1 LAEVVRTVSEA
12 DQSLKPRWR
21 HRTLLFKKRWLTAGA
36 VIVVIAGVWIAREP
50 IADRFISDELG
61 SRGVPAQYRID
72 AIGFRSERLSNVVIG
87 DPENPDLT
95 AKKVEVLLGYGWS
108 GPYVT
113 EIRAEGVR
121 LYGRFSGGRLSFGAL
136 DKFRDPTSTDP
147 FALPDLTVVL
157 RDARARVDTPWGNIG
172 AALNGGGNLRRDFTG
187 KLALVAPRVAA
198 AGCNGEG
205 VSFYGTLLVR
215 DVRPQLVGPLRGQ
228 SLSCDKGD
236 VTAASPQIAL
246 DLSLSEDLQ
255 SWKGEADASVAK
267 LIAGSVEADRL
278 GVLAR
283 FEGNAAA
290 TKLDINAAMA
300 RVRGSDFTAQ
310 TVNVDAQG
318 VVGRSAPKLDGQ
330 IRFARA
336 SGSAAMRRA
345 LVSGARN
352 LDETPLGPLAAKAG
366 AAVSRMF
373 ADVGG
378 SAAFVLAG
386 EGNLARIALIA
397 PQLTSASGARFIGSA
412 DSRISYGY
420 GAPQPTVVAAGRWR
434 FGGGD
439 LPTGSVNLDRR
450 SDGSMIGVASFD
462 PYQAGT
468 ARLALAPVRFS
479 GDRSGL
485 LRFATRA
492 DVSGPLAGGRI
503 DRLSVPLSGFLAPTG
518 ALALDG
524 GCSRVSADR
533 AVISGFQI
541 GRSAIDLCSRPGAP
555 LLSAGPDG
563 LRGQIRIPGINL
575 RGTSG
580 DSPFA
585 VTSGPANVDL
595 TTMRWSL
602 ALADFRL
609 GEGESVTRFSAQ
621 AISGRSTA
629 QGMAGDL
636 RDASAK
642 IGAVPL
648 NMSEIAGGW
657 RWADGALT
665 LDGGL
670 LLTDAAPEARFAPL
684 ISNDAS
690 LRFAAGVIDAKAAF
704 NERTTGTKILDAIIR
719 HRLADGSGSADL
731 LVKELRFDERFQPDQ
746 LTNLALGVVANV
758 RGSVVGD
765 GRIEWTAE
773 GVTSRGTFATAD
785 ASLAA
790 AFGPVSGLT
799 STLTF
804 DDLIGLRSAPGQ
816 IAKIK
821 EINPGIPVLDGEI
834 EYQLLGD
841 NRVRVEGGSWPFA
854 GGQLLLHPTT
864 LDFGAEQTRRLS
876 FDIVGVDA
884 AVFLQSFGF
893 ENINATG
900 KFDGTLPVEF
910 SGLGGRIVGGRIDSR
925 AGGGTLAYVGE
936 LSNRNLGA
944 IANFAFGALRSLK
957 YDDLTIILNGDLDG
971 EMVTDIRFGGVGQGE
986 GATRNFLTN
995 AVARIPLVFNVK
1007 ITAPFR
1013 QLLTSAKGFYDPSL
1027 LIEQNLP
1034 TLMRAQEEAEAAAKA
1049 GSAPVQ
1055 PPESEPMR

>member
-1 LAEVVRTVSEA
+1 MSEPEA
-12 DQSLKPRWR
+12 GPPPKPR
-21 HRTLLFKKRWLTAGA
+21 HRTLLFKKRWMTAGA
-36 VIVVIAGVWIAREP
+36 VILVVAGVWIAREP
-50 IADRFISDELG
+50 IADRFISDQLG
-61 SRGVPAQYRID
+61 SRGVPARYQID

-87 DPENPDLT
+87 DPANPDLT
-95 AKKVEVLLGYGWS
+95 AKRVEVLLGYGWS

-121 LYGRFSGGRLSFGAL
+121 LYGRFIDNRLSFGAL

-147 FALPDLTVVL
+147 FALPDLAIVL
-157 RDARARVDTPWGNIG
+157 RDARARVETPWGDVG

-198 AGCNGEG
+198 AGCSGRN

-228 SLSCDKGD
+228 SLSCADGG
-236 VTAASPQIAL
+236 VTAASPQVAL
-246 DLSLSEDLQ
+246 DISLSENLQ
-255 SWKGEADASVAK
+255 SWRGEADASIAQLVAGPVQ
-267 LIAGSVEADRL
+267 AERL

-283 FEGNAAA
+283 FDGTAAA
-290 TKLDINAAMA
+290 TTLNLDADMA
-300 RVRGSDFTAQ
+300 RLRGADFTAE
-310 TVNVDAQG
+310 TVSVDAKG
-318 VVGRSAPKLDGQ
+318 VVGQKAPTLAGQ
-330 IRFARA
+330 VRFARA
-336 SGSAAMRRA
+336 SGSAALRQT
-345 LVSGARN
+345 LVGGIGS
-352 LDETPLGPLAAKAG
+352 LSETPIGPLATKAS
-366 AAVSRMF
+366 AALSRML

-378 SAAFVLAG
+378 RADFALVG
-386 EGNLARIALIA
+386 EGPSARVDLIA
-397 PQLTSASGARFIGSA
+397 PQLASASGARFTGSA
-412 DSRISYGY
+412 DSRIAYLY
-420 GAPQPTVVAAGRWR
+420 GAAQPAVLASGRWT

-439 LPTGSVNLDRR
+439 LPTGSVTLDRR
-450 SDGSMIGVASFD
+450 GDGSISGLASLD
-462 PYQAGT
+462 PYQAGA
-468 ARLALAPVRFS
+468 ARLALAPVRFA
-479 GDRSGL
+479 GDRNGL

-492 DVSGPLAGGRI
+492 DLSGPLGDGRVEQ
-503 DRLSVPLSGFLAPTG
+503 LSVPLNGFLVPTG
-518 ALALDG
+518 AFALDG
-524 GCSRVSADR
+524 GCSRVSAQR
-533 AVISGFQI
+533 ISVSGFRI
-541 GRSAIDLCSRPGAP
+541 GASAVDLCSRPGAP
-555 LLSAGPDG
+555 LLSAGPGG

-580 DSPFA
+580 NSPFA
-585 VTSGPANVDL
+585 VTSGPAAIDL
-595 TTMRWSL
+595 ATLRWSV

-609 GEGESVTRFSAQ
+609 GEGDSITRFGAQSVT
-621 AISGRSTA
+621 GRATE
-629 QGMAGDL
+629 QGMAGEL
-636 RDASAK
+636 GGASGK

-648 NMSEIAGGW
+648 NMSEIAGAW
-657 RWADGALT
+657 RWTDGALT

-684 ISNDAS
+684 ISSDAT
-690 LRFAAGVIDAKAAF
+690 LRFAGGVIDAKAGF
-704 NERTTGTKILDAIIR
+704 NERQTGTKILDTIIR
-719 HRLADGSGSADL
+719 HRLADSSGFADL
-731 LVKELRFDERFQPDQ
+731 QVRELRFHDGFQPDQ
-746 LTNLALGVVANV
+746 LTSLALGVVANV
-758 RGSVVGD
+758 QGSVVGD

-785 ASLAA
+785 ANLAA
-790 AFGPVSGLT
+790 AFGPVTGLT
-799 STLTF
+799 TTLTF

-816 IAKIK
+816 IARIK
-821 EINPGIPVLDGEI
+821 DINPGIPVLDGEI

-841 NRVRVEGGSWPFA
+841 NRIRVEGGSWPFG

-986 GATRNFLTN
+986 GASRNFLTN
-995 AVARIPLVFNVK
+995 AVAKIPLVFNVK

-1013 QLLTSAKGFYDPSL
+1013 QLLTSAKGFYDPTL

-1034 TLMRAQEEAEAAAKA
+1034 ALMRAQEEAEAAEKA
-1049 GSAPVQ
+1049 RSAPVQ

>member
-1 LAEVVRTVSEA
+1 MTEAEEA
-12 DQSLKPRWR
+12 PRRKWH
-21 HRTLLFKKRWLTAGA
+21 HRTLLFKKRWMTAGA
-36 VIVVIAGVWIAREP
+36 VIVVIVAVWIAREP

-61 SRGVPAQYRID
+61 SRGVPAQYKID

-87 DPENPDLT
+87 DPNNPDLT

-108 GPYVT
+108 GPYVS
-113 EIRAEGVR
+113 EIRAEGLR
-121 LYGRFSGGRLSFGAL
+121 LYGQFIDDRLSFGAL

-157 RDARARVDTPWGNIG
+157 RDARARVETPWGNIG
-172 AALNGGGNLRRDFTG
+172 AALDGGGNLRRDFTG
-187 KLALVAPRVAA
+187 KLALIAPNIAA
-198 AGCNGEG
+198 AGCSGDD
-205 VSFYGTLLVR
+205 VSFYGVFLVR
-215 DVRPQLVGPLRGQ
+215 DVRPQLVGPLRGR
-228 SLSCDKGD
+228 SLSCADGG

-246 DLSLSEDLQ
+246 DLSLSEDFQ
-255 SWKGEADASVAK
+255 SWKGEADAGVAT
-267 LIAGSVEADRL
+267 LVAGPVRTDRL
-278 GVLAR
+278 GLVAK
-283 FEGNAAA
+283 FEGSAAA
-290 TKLDINAAMA
+290 TKLDVAADMA
-300 RVRGSDFTAQ
+300 RVRGADFAAQ
-310 TVNVDAQG
+310 TVSIDAKG
-318 VVGRSAPKLDGQ
+318 VVGSAAPKLEGE

-336 SGSAAMRRA
+336 SGSASMRRA
-345 LVSGARN
+345 LAQSVKVLAG
-352 LDETPLGPLAAKAG
+352 TPLGPLATKAS
-366 AAVSRMF
+366 AALSHML
-373 ADVGG
+373 ADVRG
-378 SAAFVLAG
+378 SADFALAG
-386 EGNLARIALIA
+386 EGPRARIDLIA
-397 PQLTSASGARFIGSA
+397 PQLVSASGARFNGNT
-412 DSRISYGY
+412 DSRIGYVY
-420 GAPQPTVVAAGRWR
+420 GAAQPAILAAGRWT

-439 LPTGSVNLDRR
+439 LPTGWVSLDRR
-450 SDGSMIGVASFD
+450 GDGSVTGLANID
-462 PYQAGT
+462 PYQASG
-468 ARLALAPVRFS
+468 ARLALAPVHFS
-479 GDRSGL
+479 GDRTGM
-485 LRFATRA
+485 LRLATRA
-492 DVSGPLAGGRI
+492 DVSGPFAGGRI
-503 DRLSVPLSGFLAPTG
+503 ERLSVPLNGFFAPTG
-518 ALALDG
+518 AFALNG
-524 GCSRVSADR
+524 GCSRVSAER
-533 AVISGFQI
+533 VTISGFQI
-541 GRSAIDLCSRPGAP
+541 GRSAIDLCSRAGAP
-555 LLSAGPDG
+555 LFSAGPGG

-580 DSPFA
+580 SSPFA
-585 VTSGPANVDL
+585 VTSGPANIDL
-595 TTMRWSL
+595 TAKRWSL
-602 ALADFRL
+602 ALADFQL
-609 GEGESVTRFSAQ
+609 GEGDIVTRFSAQ
-621 AISGRSTA
+621 SIVGRATA

-636 RDASAK
+636 RGASGK

-648 NMSEIAGGW
+648 KMGEISGGW
-657 RWADGALT
+657 RWADGALM

-684 ISNDAS
+684 ISNDAT
-690 LRFAAGVIDAKAAF
+690 LHFADGVIDAKAGF
-704 NERTTGTKILDAIIR
+704 NERRTGTKILDTIIR
-719 HRLADGSGSADL
+719 HRLAEGSGSADL
-731 LVKELRFDERFQPDQ
+731 MVRELRFDEQFQPDQ
-746 LTNLALGVVANV
+746 LTTLALGVVANV
-758 RGSVVGD
+758 QGSVVGD
-765 GRIEWTAE
+765 GRIEWTAA

-785 ASLAA
+785 ANLAA

-864 LDFGAEQTRRLS
+864 LDFDAEQTRRLS

-893 ENINATG
+893 DNINATG

-936 LSNRNLGA
+936 LSNRNLGV

-957 YDDLTIILNGDLDG
+957 YDDLTVVLNGDLDG

-986 GATRNFLTN
+986 GATRNFLTKEISK
-995 AVARIPLVFNVK
+995 IPLVFNVK

-1034 TLMRAQEEAEAAAKA
+1034 ALMRAQQEAEAAEKA
-1049 GSAPVQ
+1049 RYAPVQ

>member
-1 LAEVVRTVSEA
+1 MTDAEA
-12 DQSLKPRWR
+12 APRRKWH
-21 HRTLLFKKRWLTAGA
+21 HRTLLFKKRWMTAGA
-36 VIVVIAGVWIAREP
+36 VILVIAGVWVAREP
-50 IADRFISDELG
+50 IADRFITDQLG
-61 SRGVPAQYRID
+61 SRGVPALYKID
-72 AIGFRSERLSNVVIG
+72 SIGFRSERLSNVVIG
-87 DPENPDLT
+87 DPKNPDLT

-121 LYGRFSGGRLSFGAL
+121 LYGRFIDDRLSFGAL

-147 FALPDLTVVL
+147 FALPDFTVVL
-157 RDARARVDTPWGNIG
+157 RDARARVETPWGNVG

-187 KLALVAPRVAA
+187 KLALVAPSVTA
-198 AGCNGEG
+198 AGCVGRD

-215 DVRPQLVGPLRGQ
+215 DVRPQLVGPLRG
-228 SLSCDKGD
+228 SGLSCVDGG

-246 DLSLSEDLQ
+246 DLSLSENLQ
-255 SWKGEADASVAK
+255 NWKGEADASVAA
-267 LIAGSVEADRL
+267 LVAGPVRADRL
-278 GVLAR
+278 GLLAK
-283 FEGNAAA
+283 FEGTAAA
-290 TKLDINAAMA
+290 TKIDVDADMA
-300 RVRGSDFTAQ
+300 RVSGADFSAGM
-310 TVNVDAQG
+310 VSIDAKG
-318 VVGRSAPKLDGQ
+318 VVGRAAPKLDGR

-345 LVSGARN
+345 LTASVGN
-352 LDETPLGPLAAKAG
+352 LAETPLGPLVTKASAAL
-366 AAVSRMF
+366 SRML

-378 SAAFVLAG
+378 SAGFTLGG
-386 EGNLARIALIA
+386 EGDLARIDLIA
-397 PQLTSASGARFIGSA
+397 PQLASASGARFTGSA
-412 DSRISYGY
+412 DSRISYVY
-420 GAPQPTVVAAGRWR
+420 GASQSTVLAAGRWS

-439 LPTGSVNLDRR
+439 LPTGSVSLDRR
-450 SDGSMIGVASFD
+450 GDGSITGLANLD
-462 PYQAGT
+462 PYVAGA

-479 GDRSGL
+479 GDRTGL

-492 DVSGPLAGGRI
+492 ELSGPLAGGQI
-503 DRLSVPLSGFLAPTG
+503 ERLSIPLNGFVAPTG
-518 ALALDG
+518 ALALNG

-533 AVISGFQI
+533 VSISGFQI

-555 LLSAGPDG
+555 LLSAGPGG
-563 LRGQIRIPGINL
+563 LRGHIRIPGINL

-580 DSPFA
+580 SSPFA
-585 VTSGPANVDL
+585 VTSGPANIDL
-595 TTMRWSL
+595 TAMRWSL

-621 AISGRSTA
+621 NIAGRATA
-629 QGMAGDL
+629 QGMAGEL
-636 RDASAK
+636 VGANGK

-648 NMSEIAGGW
+648 NMSEIAGAW

-684 ISNDAS
+684 ISNDAT
-690 LRFAAGVIDAKAAF
+690 LRFADGVIDAKAGF
-704 NERTTGTKILDAIIR
+704 NERTTSTKILDAIIR
-719 HRLADGSGSADL
+719 HRMADGSGSADL

-746 LTNLALGVVANV
+746 LTSLALGVVANV

-765 GRIEWTAE
+765 GRIEWTAD

-804 DDLIGLRSAPGQ
+804 DDLIGLKSAPGQ
-816 IAKIK
+816 IARIK

-893 ENINATG
+893 DNINATG

-925 AGGGTLAYVGE
+925 EGGGTLAYVGE
-936 LSNRNLGA
+936 LSNRNLGV

-1034 TLMRAQEEAEAAAKA
+1034 ALMRAQEEAEAAEKA
-1049 GSAPVQ
+1049 RSASVQ
-1055 PPESEPMR
+1055 PPESESMR

>member
-1 LAEVVRTVSEA
+1 MTEAEEP
-12 DQSLKPRWR
+12 PRRKWH
-21 HRTLLFKKRWLTAGA
+21 HRTLLFKKRWMTAGA
-36 VIVVIAGVWIAREP
+36 VIVVIAGVWVAREP
-50 IADRFISDELG
+50 IADRFITDQLG
-61 SRGVPAQYRID
+61 SRGVPAQYQID

-87 DPENPDLT
+87 DPKNPDLT

-121 LYGRFSGGRLSFGAL
+121 LYGRFIDDRLSFGAL

-147 FALPDLTVVL
+147 FALPDFTVVL
-157 RDARARVDTPWGNIG
+157 RDARARVETPWGNIG

-187 KLALVAPRVAA
+187 KLALVAARVTA
-198 AGCNGEG
+198 AGCSGRD

-215 DVRPQLVGPLRGQ
+215 DVRPQLVGPLRGGG
-228 SLSCDKGD
+228 LSCADGE
-236 VTAASPQIAL
+236 VTAASPQVAL

-255 SWKGEADASVAK
+255 SWKGEADASVAA
-267 LIAGSVEADRL
+267 LVAGPVRADRL
-278 GVLAR
+278 GLLAK
-283 FEGNAAA
+283 FEGTAAA
-290 TKLDINAAMA
+290 TKIDVDADMA
-300 RVRGSDFTAQ
+300 RVSGADFAAGM
-310 TVNVDAQG
+310 VSIDAKG
-318 VVGRSAPKLDGQ
+318 VVGRAAPKLDGQ

-345 LVSGARN
+345 LTDSNGGLA
-352 LDETPLGPLAAKAG
+352 ETPLGPLVTKASAAL
-366 AAVSRMF
+366 SRMLT
-373 ADVGG
+373 DVGG
-378 SAAFVLAG
+378 SADFTLGG
-386 EGNLARIALIA
+386 EDDLARIDLIA
-397 PQLTSASGARFIGSA
+397 PQLASASGARFTGSA
-412 DSRISYGY
+412 DSRISYVY
-420 GAPQPTVVAAGRWR
+420 GASQPAVLATGRWS

-439 LPTGSVNLDRR
+439 LPTGSVSLDRR
-450 SDGSMIGVASFD
+450 GDGSITGLANLD
-462 PYQAGT
+462 PYHAGG

-479 GDRSGL
+479 GDRTGL

-492 DVSGPLAGGRI
+492 GLSGPLAGGRI
-503 DRLSVPLSGFLAPTG
+503 ERLSLPLNGFISPTG
-518 ALALDG
+518 ALALNG

-533 AVISGFQI
+533 VSISGFQI

-555 LLSAGPDG
+555 LLSAGPGG
-563 LRGQIRIPGINL
+563 LRGHIRIPGINL

-580 DSPFA
+580 ASPFA
-585 VTSGPANVDL
+585 VTSGPANIDL
-595 TTMRWSL
+595 TAMRWSL

-621 AISGRSTA
+621 AIAGRATG
-629 QGMAGDL
+629 QGMAGEL
-636 RDASAK
+636 VGASGK

-648 NMSEIAGGW
+648 NMSEIAGAW
-657 RWADGALT
+657 RWADGLLT
-665 LDGGL
+665 LGGGL

-684 ISNDAS
+684 ISSDAT
-690 LRFAAGVIDAKAAF
+690 LRFADGVIDAKAGF
-704 NERTTGTKILDAIIR
+704 NERQTGTKILDTVIR
-719 HRLADGSGSADL
+719 HRLADSSGSADL

-746 LTNLALGVVANV
+746 LTSLALGVIANV

-765 GRIEWTAE
+765 GRIEWTAD

-893 ENINATG
+893 DNINATG

-925 AGGGTLAYVGE
+925 EGGGTLAYVGE
-936 LSNRNLGA
+936 LSNRNLGV

-1034 TLMRAQEEAEAAAKA
+1034 ALMRAQEEAEAAEKDR
-1049 GSAPVQ
+1049 SAPVQ